1 MWRQGLQRLL
11 RAGGGGGQ
19 GEAAVRGVAVSAVR
33 GTVIVER
40 WWQVPLSKEGKPA
53 RLHPRRH
60 RVYRLVEDTK
70 HKPQDKL
77 ELILTQAV
85 PKLGDRGETVW
96 VKKSIGRNRL
106 LPQGLAVYPSPENRA
121 AFEQERK
128 VLREGK
134 AEERRQTQSGERTL
148 EFLRNSR
155 LTVRMKNNVKW
166 ELNKEIVC
174 RHFLKELNLFV
185 PPEALRIPDEPITH
199 WGEHWC
205 EVTVNGI
212 DTVRLPMS
220 VVNFELPKTRRY
232 KEWLRQQQQRKEE
245 LSAEGEK
252 EEEEDES

>member
-128 VLREGK
+128 
-134 AEERRQTQSGERTL
+134 TL